1 MSTADGYNADILG
14 EQKEKLRQIFPE
26 VFSEDKIDWDRLRQT
41 LGESIDTG
49 EKFGLNWKDKSR
61 AFAKIQEKTVS
72 TLHPQPEESVSFDTT
87 ENMFIEG
94 NNLEVLKILHKT
106 YYNKIKMIYIDPPYN
121 TTSDLIYN
129 DTFTKD
135 RHEHALEEGTID
147 EDGLVTREDGL
158 RINNGGHRHSN
169 WLDMMY
175 PRLFLARNL
184 LRDDGV
190 IFISI
195 GNQELD
201 NLKKI
206 ANEIFGEDNFLS
218 MLIWRKNKVVMK
230 GDKTFKNV
238 LDPILVYARNKNLV
252 EFSHT
257 ASESKLSDF
266 SMISAGYG
274 EKTVTFAPGM
284 LRFKA
289 DAASIVSGHYP
300 SLKLLDDIEV
310 SEGRNANAVRITAEF
325 KWSEAKVHEKLSG
338 DAYALV
344 RNIETMTPRIYFE
357 GNRAKPLDYLDDK
370 YNVGT
375 NESAKDE
382 LKQLDMEDYF
392 SYPKPTGLVEFMANI
407 VDDPQAIVLDFF
419 AGSAT
424 SAHAV
429 SRLNAKDEGERK
441 WIIVQLPELIDES
454 HIAHQAGFK
463 TISALAR
470 ERIRRAM
477 KQINNEFADNIKERK
492 KPLDLG
498 FRAYAVAGSNLKQW
512 NELLADPSALRQQ
525 TLDSI
530 NPIEDGTTDDEII
543 CELLLKRGISPI
555 AKVEHVDDY
564 YLVPSQSLI
573 INLTRDM
580 TEASFGRML
589 AQNPQ
594 HIIILDQ
601 AFQNNLNLK
610 ANLLIQAEKQSVTI
624 DVI

>member
-26 VFSEDKIDWDRLRQT
+26 VFSEDKINWDQLRLT
-41 LGESIDTG
+41 LGENSDTS
-49 EKFGLNWKDKSR
+49 EKFGLGWKNKSK
-61 AFAKIQEKTVS
+61 AFAKIQEKTVN
-72 TLHPQPEESVSFDTT
+72 TLHPQPEESVDFDAT

-94 NNLEVLKILHKT
+94 DNLEALKILHKT

-135 RHEHALEEGTID
+135 RHEHAFEEGTVD
-147 EDGLVTREDGL
+147 EDGLITREDGL
-158 RINNGGHRHSN
+158 RVNNGGHRHSN

-289 DAASIVSGHYP
+289 NTASIASGQYP
-300 SLKLLDDIEV
+300 NLNLLDDIQV
-310 SEGRNANAVRITAEF
+310 LDGHNANTVRISAEF
-325 KWSEAKVHEKLSG
+325 KWSESKVHEKLNG

-344 RNIETMTPRIYFE
+344 RNTETMTPRIYFE

-382 LKQLDMEDYF
+382 LKRLDMEDYF
-392 SYPKPTGLVEFMANI
+392 SYPKPTGLIEFMANI

-424 SAHAV
+424 TAHAV
-429 SRLNAKDEGERK
+429 SRLNAKDDGARK

-454 HIAHQAGFK
+454 HVAYQAGFK

-470 ERIRRAM
+470 ERVRRSM
-477 KQINNEFADNIKERK
+477 KQIGDEFAGAASERK
-492 KPLDLG
+492 APLDLG
-498 FRAYAVAGSNLKQW
+498 FRAYAIGDSNLKKW
-512 NELLADPSALRQQ
+512 DELVADPHAIRQQ

-530 NPIEDGTTDDEII
+530 NPVKDGATDDEIV
-543 CELLLKRGISPI
+543 CELLLKRGIAPI
-555 AKVEHVDDY
+555 ATIKRIDDY
-564 YLVPSQSLI
+564 YFVPSQSLI
-573 INLTRDM
+573 INLAHTM
-580 TEASFGRML
+580 TEASFDRML
-589 AQNPQ
+589 AQNPHQ
-594 HIIILDQ
+594 IIILDQ
-601 AFQNNLNLK
+601 AFQNDLNLK
-610 ANLLIQAEKQSVTI
+610 ANLLLKAEKQNIIVE
-624 DVI
+624 VL